1 MMFLLLL
8 YSVLFLGLYSGT
20 HINIG
25 IQAISIPV
33 SILLG
38 IITGAI
44 IGFIMVRIFKKYHI
58 RDTKKGIIDIRF
70 ITFAYGG

>member
-1 MMFLLLL
+1 ME
-8 YSVLFLGLYSGT
+8 T

-58 RDTKKGIIDIRF
+58 RDTKKR
-70 ITFAYGG
+70 YY